1 MFTERTKAEG
11 LQLSVGQFSSAG
23 VKPRN
28 QDSMAARVP
37 GLQSGLKSDAIMKGA
52 AFAVADG
59 ISSSQISQ
67 VAAETAVK
75 ALVTD
80 YYSTPQAWTVK
91 SSAARVIEATN
102 SWLFAQN
109 RAQRTSDMNHGMV
122 CTLSALILKAGAAHI
137 FHIGDSRVSRLRKTT
152 IEPLTQDHT
161 TVISEDEHLL
171 GRALGAQPRLDI
183 DYHSFV
189 LEKGDVFLL
198 TTDGVHEFSNGE
210 IAHNAI
216 KKNTNLDLAAEE
228 IAKEARKLGS
238 KDNLTVQIVRI
249 EDLPD
254 ADYFQQII
262 DSPLPA
268 SLPLAPNQ
276 KLDGFRVVR
285 EIQHTSRSQLTL
297 AIDSSNHRYALK
309 VPGTEI
315 RENPEALQR
324 FLFEE
329 WIARRVNSP
338 HIVKAARSTG
348 PRSRSYVATQW
359 IEGSSLRQWM
369 NDNPNPSLGDVRAI
383 ADQLVRGLRVLHRQ
397 EMIHQDLRPENIML
411 DENGTAVIIDLGSVA
426 VAGVEQATSGA
437 MGALPGTFQYTAPE
451 YLSGDRVSWRS
462 DQFSLGVIIY
472 ELLTRELPYGA
483 QVARV
488 RNRADQRRLRYRA
501 SDLGENKVPG
511 WVDHALKR
519 ACHRDPHRRYDALS
533 EFMADLRSPAT
544 EFKPQESRPLLER
557 NPLKFWQGLALV
569 QLFVIIILLAYQANL
584 LS

>member
-1 MFTERTKAEG
+1 
-11 LQLSVGQFSSAG
+11 
-23 VKPRN
+23 
-28 QDSMAARVP
+28 MAARVP
-37 GLQSGLKSDAIMKGA
+37 GPESGIQSDAIMKGA
-52 AFAVADG
+52 VFAVADG

-67 VAAETAVK
+67 IAAETAVK

-137 FHIGDSRVSRLRKTT
+137 FHIGDSRVSRLRKNT

-161 TVISEDEHLL
+161 TVVSEDEHYL
-171 GRALGAQPRLDI
+171 GRALGAQHRIDI
-183 DYHSFV
+183 DYHSFA

-198 TTDGVHEFSNGE
+198 TTDGVHEFTNAE
-210 IAHNAI
+210 IAHHAITVNAD
-216 KKNTNLDLAAEE
+216 LDLAAEE
-228 IAKEARKLGS
+228 IVKEARHRGS

-254 ADYFQQII
+254 ANYFRQIV

-268 SLPLAPNQ
+268 SQPLAPNQ
-276 KLDGFRVVR
+276 ELDGFRVIR

-297 AIDSSNHRYALK
+297 ATDSSDRRCALK
-309 VPGTEI
+309 VPGTETS
-315 RENPEALQR
+315 ENPEALQR

-338 HIVKAARSTG
+338 HIVKAAASTA
-348 PRSRSYVATQW
+348 PRSKGFVATQW
-359 IEGSSLRQWM
+359 IEGCTLRQWM
-369 NDNPNPSLGDVRAI
+369 NDNPTPSLDEVRTI
-383 ADQLVRGLRVLHRQ
+383 AEQVVLGLRALHRQ

-411 DENGTAVIIDLGSVA
+411 DENGTAVIIDLGSVE

-483 QVARV
+483 QVARI
-488 RNRADQRRLRYRA
+488 RNRTDQRRLRYRA
-501 SDLGENKVPG
+501 SDQGESKVPA
-511 WVDHALKR
+511 WMDHALAR

-533 EFMADLRSPAT
+533 EFLADLRSPASD
-544 EFKPQESRPLLER
+544 FKPRESRPLLER
-557 NPLKFWQGLALV
+557 NPLKFWQGLALL
-569 QLFVIIILLAYQANL
+569 QLLVIVILLAYQADL